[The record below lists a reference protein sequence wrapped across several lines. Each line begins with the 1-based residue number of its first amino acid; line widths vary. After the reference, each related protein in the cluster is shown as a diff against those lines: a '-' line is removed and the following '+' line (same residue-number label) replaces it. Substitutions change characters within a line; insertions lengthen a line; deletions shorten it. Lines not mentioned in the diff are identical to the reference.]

1 VSKVRRA
8 FYLQA
13 SFGALLIATL
23 VLAARS
29 DHARE
34 LVALAQRRVL
44 DLGPWTAVLYPL
56 LLAACSILLLPGG
69 ILSVGSG
76 FFFGLWWGFALVFIG
91 NAIGTAACFGL
102 TRWLGERWL
111 RRRFGQNKTLAA
123 LQPVVQ
129 REGWKIIL
137 LTQLH
142 PVFPTSLL
150 NYLYGLT
157 KTPFSTYM
165 LWALLGRIPGLFLY
179 VYLGTLGQFGLNMAR
194 GRTHP
199 RMVEYWI
206 WGGAFVVTILIV
218 VLLSRIAVETLR
230 HAQAV
235 PQTDEMRSTG
245 PLWGERTSTI
255 YHTKT

>member
-8 FYLQA
+8 FYVQA
-13 SFGALLIATL
+13 ISVLLIVAGV

-29 DHARE
+29 DRARE

-44 DLGPWTAVLYPL
+44 DLGPWAAVFYPL

-102 TRWLGERWL
+102 TRWLGERWF
-111 RRRFGQNKTLAA
+111 RRRVWQNKMLAA
-123 LQPVVQ
+123 LQPAVQ

-137 LTQLH
+137 RTQLH
-142 PVFPTSLL
+142 PLFPTSLL

-157 KTPFSTYM
+157 NTSFRTYM
-165 LWALLGRIPGLFLY
+165 VWASLGRVPGLFLY
-179 VYLGTLGQFGLNMAR
+179 VYLGTLSQYGLNMAR

-199 RMVEYWI
+199 RVVEFWV

-218 VLLSRIAVETLR
+218 ALLSRIAVDALRRAETGHDTGADNRALASSADI
-230 HAQAV
+230 HTSL
-235 PQTDEMRSTG
+235 QTR
-245 PLWGERTSTI
+245 
-255 YHTKT
+255 